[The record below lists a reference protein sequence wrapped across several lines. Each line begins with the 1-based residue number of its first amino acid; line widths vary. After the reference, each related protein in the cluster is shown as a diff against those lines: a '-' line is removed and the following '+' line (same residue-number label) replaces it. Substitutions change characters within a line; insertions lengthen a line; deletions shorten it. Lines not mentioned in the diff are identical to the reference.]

1 MKVHDELKSGTF
13 IEQYFYGSVTVGER
27 GQVVIPAKARRDYN
41 IECGDQLLIMGH
53 PTKNG
58 LMIAKVDAIRTFLS
72 QMIDDLKF
80 IESQHADAPAIDDGL
95 TYGVE
100 QAAQPAAQEG
110 K

>member
-1 MKVHDELKSGTF
+1 VKDADKDKPCTY
-13 IEQYFYGSVTVGER
+13 IEQFFYGSVTVGER

-58 LMIAKVDAIRTFLS
+58 LMVAKVDAIRTFLT

-80 IESQHADAPAIDDGL
+80 IESQQAAVTTASSAL
-95 TYGVE
+95 TDGVE
-100 QAAQPAAQEG
+100 PIVQEG
-110 K
+110 S